1 MCLAVPM
8 KVMKLL
14 PPDRAIV
21 EADGMSMEASLK
33 LVEKVKVGDYVIVHT
48 GFALE
53 VLNLEE
59 AEKTLEI
66 FNEIIKAEEEKFS
79 PHELE
84 NI

>member
-8 KVMKLL
+8 KVIELL

-21 EADGMSMEASLK
+21 ESGGISMEISLK
-33 LVEKVKVGDYVIVHT
+33 LLDEVNIGDYVIVHT

-53 VLNLEE
+53 VLDLTE

-66 FNEIIKAEEEKFS
+66 FKEISMAMREES
-79 PHELE
+79 PEYDH
-84 NI
+84 NNS

>member
-8 KVMKLL
+8 KVIKLL

-21 EADGMSMEASLK
+21 DSDGISMEISLK
-33 LVEKVKVGDYVIVHT
+33 IVDKVNIGDYVIVHT

-53 VLNLEE
+53 ILDLTE

-66 FNEIIKAEEEKFS
+66 FKEIAVAMREEFPEHYHKT
-79 PHELE
+79 P
-84 NI
+84 

>member
-21 EADGMSMEASLK
+21 EADGMSMEASLA
-33 LVEKVKVGDYVIVHT
+33 LVGNVNIGDYVIVHT

-53 VLNLEE
+53 VLDIEE
-59 AEKTLEI
+59 AEKTLEL
-66 FNEIIKAEEEKFS
+66 FNEISMAEKEF
-79 PHELE
+79 PDT
-84 NI
+84 

>member
-8 KVMKLL
+8 KVIELL

-21 EADGMSMEASLK
+21 DSDGISMEISLK
-33 LVEKVKVGDYVIVHT
+33 IVDKVNIGDYVIVHT

-53 VLNLEE
+53 VLDLTE

-66 FNEIIKAEEEKFS
+66 FKEIAVAMQEEFPEHYHKT
-79 PHELE
+79 P
-84 NI
+84 